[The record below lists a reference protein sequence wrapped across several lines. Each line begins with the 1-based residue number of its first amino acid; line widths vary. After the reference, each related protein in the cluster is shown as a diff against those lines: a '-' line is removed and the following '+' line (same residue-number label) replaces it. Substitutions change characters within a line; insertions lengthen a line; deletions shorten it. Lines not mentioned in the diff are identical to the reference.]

1 MKKIRFVKKL
11 RNCGNRSK
19 YDPKK
24 EEVKRLMKRLR
35 NEETTGH

>member
-11 RNCGNRSK
+11 RNCGNRSR

-24 EEVKRLMKRLR
+24 EEIKHQMQRMR
-35 NEETTGH
+35 NEKGE